1 MDFLNGGTHLET
13 AFCLIIILVIFPFSV
28 AYRKCLLRKYQ
39 KTKKRMQIIYLLAKI
54 LRFGC
59 VVRVEMDELST
70 DKARRPDEII
80 KFGGMS
86 WIDLWWCE
94 EINSYQILVRTVE
107 KKPPPIVVDFG
118 EKWRT
123 IVLIPNEK

>member
-1 MDFLNGGTHLET
+1 
-13 AFCLIIILVIFPFSV
+13 
-28 AYRKCLLRKYQ
+28 
-39 KTKKRMQIIYLLAKI
+39 MQIIYLLAKI